1 METIVKVD
9 GGEVW
14 ADDTGGDGVPVM
26 LLHPGVADSRAWDRV
41 APALAERHRVIRYDS
56 RGFGRSP
63 SPTAEYSLAADLRAV
78 LDHFGVERAVLVGSS
93 MGGAT
98 ALSLALDEPSRVAAL
113 ALLAPGVTGYPE
125 LESPEL
131 TARIGELAADGDMD
145 GLIALSLTAW
155 GAAGTPPDTD
165 AVDLLR
171 AAIPAWPAMYRHRTE
186 DPPAFPRLGEL
197 ALPCT
202 LLLGERDLPRVV
214 RCNEAMAAAIP
225 GCRLVRLPDC
235 DHFPTLRAPRTVV
248 SLVTE
253 LCAGGGEAGTPD
265 LGTPDLGTPEAGITE
280 VV

>member
-1 METIVKVD
+1 MESIVKVD

-14 ADDTGGDGVPVM
+14 ADDTGGGDTGGDGVPVV
-26 LLHPGVADSRAWDRV
+26 LLHPGVADSRLWDRV
-41 APALAERHRVIRYDS
+41 APALAARHRVIRYDS

-63 SPTAEYSLAADLRAV
+63 RPTTAYSLVADLRAV

-98 ALSLALDEPSRVAAL
+98 AIGLALDEPPRVAAL
-113 ALLAPGVTGYPE
+113 ALLVPGVTGYPE

-131 TARIGELAADGDMD
+131 TTRLGELASAGDMD
-145 GLIALSLTAW
+145 GLVALSLQAW
-155 GAAGTPPDTD
+155 GAAGTPPDTE

-171 AAIPAWPAMYRHRTE
+171 AAIPAWPAMHRHRTE

-197 ALPCT
+197 SVPCT

-225 GCRLVRLPDC
+225 GCRLVRLAAC
-235 DHFPTLRAPRTVV
+235 DHFPTLRAPQTVV
-248 SLVTE
+248 SVVAE
-253 LCAGGGEAGTPD
+253 LCAG
-265 LGTPDLGTPEAGITE
+265 ITE
-280 VV
+280 AV